1 MKMILQAVTMA
12 ALVGFSAAS
21 CPNLCS
27 GHGSCGSHDL
37 CSCYANWQGSDCSLR
52 TCPFG
57 VAWTGPD
64 GHEYSEC
71 SNKGSCDRKTG
82 ECECFDGY
90 TGEGCSRSTC
100 PEDCSGHG
108 TCEYLSELSG
118 ESGWDANKIQGCHC
132 DAGYYGPDC
141 SSRMCLKGDD
151 PLTTVFSKG
160 TQQKDHV
167 QIIKFDTSSTTA
179 GDAFT
184 ITFTDLYGAAWT
196 TRPIAA
202 VNNDWTEL
210 EGSIKAALESL
221 PNQVVKSVAVTGNG
235 ATGNSF
241 DYDVTFL
248 ANSGKQNLLV
258 LNTGGCDDNGCQPR
272 LPGLDSPSSISV
284 ESESFTGTK
293 EANECSGRGNC
304 DSETGI
310 CECTEGFT
318 GEACEQQTVLL

>member
-1 MKMILQAVTMA
+1 MILQAVTMA

-196 TRPIAA
+196 TVPLLPSMTIGLNLREASRLPWNPSQTRLSNQSRLQVMARPAT
-202 VNNDWTEL
+202 V
-210 EGSIKAALESL
+210 SITMSPSL
-221 PNQVVKSVAVTGNG
+221 PT
-235 ATGNSF
+235 
-241 DYDVTFL
+241 
-248 ANSGKQNLLV
+248 LV
-258 LNTGGCDDNGCQPR
+258 NRTCW
-272 LPGLDSPSSISV
+272 S
-284 ESESFTGTK
+284 
-293 EANECSGRGNC
+293 
-304 DSETGI
+304 
-310 CECTEGFT
+310 
-318 GEACEQQTVLL
+318 